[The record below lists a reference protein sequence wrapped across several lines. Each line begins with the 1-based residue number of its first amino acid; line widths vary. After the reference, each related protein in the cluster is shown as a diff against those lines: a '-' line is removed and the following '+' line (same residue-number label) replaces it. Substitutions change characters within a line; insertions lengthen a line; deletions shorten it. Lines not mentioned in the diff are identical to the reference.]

1 MGCSASVKFAD
12 LKRDSLPE
20 PEAPLPPDPRL
31 PLDPWQKFYLEKS
44 WKTVARNIDK
54 AGMIMFVK
62 AYTGWLL
69 GSRSYIGKLLGSRAY
84 TGKLLGTR
92 SYTGKLLG
100 SRVYTGQLLGS
111 RAYTGQFLDSRA
123 YTGQLLNCRGYIGKS
138 GLNCPTN
145 LGNHIMNADAA
156 ESDLF
161 RLLHDYP
168 EVQQKWP
175 QLRHLTDDEVMNSVY
190 LLNLA
195 RRIFDTLDHAID
207 SLGDL
212 DYLIPLLKRLGQ
224 MHADMKIMD
233 PEDIWKMER
242 PFLEAVRACLEDR
255 FTYKYEEIY
264 SKFIIFIIETVV
276 IGFDPH

>member
-1 MGCSASVKFAD
+1 MGCAASIKFAD
-12 LKRDSLPE
+12 LKNESLPE

-62 AYTGWLL
+62 LL
-69 GSRSYIGKLLGSRAY
+69 R
-84 TGKLLGTR
+84 
-92 SYTGKLLG
+92 
-100 SRVYTGQLLGS
+100 
-111 RAYTGQFLDSRA
+111 
-123 YTGQLLNCRGYIGKS
+123 
-138 GLNCPTN
+138 
-145 LGNHIMNADAA
+145 
-156 ESDLF
+156 
-161 RLLHDYP
+161 DYP
-168 EVQQKWP
+168 EIQQKWP
-175 QLRHLTDDEVMNSVY
+175 QLKHLTDEEVTKSVY
-190 LLNLA
+190 LMNLA
-195 RRIFDTLDHAID
+195 TRIFDTLDHAID

-242 PFLEAVRACLEDR
+242 PFLESVRACLEDR

>member
-62 AYTGWLL
+62 
-69 GSRSYIGKLLGSRAY
+69 
-84 TGKLLGTR
+84 
-92 SYTGKLLG
+92 
-100 SRVYTGQLLGS
+100 
-111 RAYTGQFLDSRA
+111 
-123 YTGQLLNCRGYIGKS
+123 
-138 GLNCPTN
+138 
-145 LGNHIMNADAA
+145 
-156 ESDLF
+156 
-161 RLLHDYP
+161 LLHDYP

-175 QLRHLTDDEVMNSVY
+175 QLRHLTDDE
-190 LLNLA
+190 
-195 RRIFDTLDHAID
+195 
-207 SLGDL
+207 
-212 DYLIPLLKRLGQ
+212 
-224 MHADMKIMD
+224 
-233 PEDIWKMER
+233 KMER